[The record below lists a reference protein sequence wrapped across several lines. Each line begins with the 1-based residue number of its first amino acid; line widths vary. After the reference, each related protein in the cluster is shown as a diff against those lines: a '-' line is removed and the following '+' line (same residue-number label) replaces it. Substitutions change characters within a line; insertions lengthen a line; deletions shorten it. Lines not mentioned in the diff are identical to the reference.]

1 MIKID
6 QYEKYSVTQIV
17 VFNEYNNNCKCVSPF
32 LERVCIWQSV
42 NKDDSPNANDAIN
55 IWLI

>member
-17 VFNEYNNNCKCVSPF
+17 VFNEYDNNCKCESPF

-42 NKDDSPNANDAIN
+42 NKDDRPNDAIN